1 MPIAVAKRVG
11 YLAGLAL
18 ASALVPGLAAA
29 EDSMRCG
36 NRLVSEGDPKGKVI
50 SLCGEPSAI
59 SLESVISG
67 PSFVRYGYDYSFIGP
82 AWREVPVEIW
92 TYNFGSSRL
101 LRRLRFI
108 GDELV
113 DIRTSGYG
121 Y

>member
-1 MPIAVAKRVG
+1 MRTWLKLAIGVLWLVVA
-11 YLAGLAL
+11 AAL
-18 ASALVPGLAAA
+18 PGIAAA
-29 EDSMRCG
+29 EDSLRCG
-36 NRLVSEGDPKGKVI
+36 SRLVSEGDPKIKVLSI
-50 SLCGEPSAI
+50 CGEPTSV

-67 PSFVRYGYDYSFIGP
+67 PAFVRYGYDFSFIGP

-101 LRRLRFI
+101 LRQLRFI

-113 DIRTSGYG
+113 DIRTYGYG

>member
-1 MPIAVAKRVG
+1 MPNSVAK
-11 YLAGLAL
+11 
-18 ASALVPGLAAA
+18 LAASVLWLA
-29 EDSMRCG
+29 VSGTLLPQVAAGEDSLRCG
-36 NRLVSEGDPKGKVI
+36 SRLVSEGDPKFKVI
-50 SLCGEPSAI
+50 SICGEPTAV

-67 PSFVRYGYDYSFIGP
+67 PAFVRYGYDYSFIGP

-101 LRRLRFI
+101 LRQLRFV

-113 DIRTSGYG
+113 EIRTNGYG